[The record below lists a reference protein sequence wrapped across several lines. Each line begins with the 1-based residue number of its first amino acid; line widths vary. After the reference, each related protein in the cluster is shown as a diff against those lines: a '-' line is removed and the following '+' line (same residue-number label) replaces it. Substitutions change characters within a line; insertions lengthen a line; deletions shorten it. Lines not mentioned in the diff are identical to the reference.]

1 MLGGRIVGYLL
12 VVVIIIV
19 IAFAVIKKTPQG
31 SETRG
36 HRERL
41 PYKKKDY
48 LLSKA
53 ERSFYIALLNVLDQS
68 SYSVLVKVRML
79 DLLYIPKSTEKLQ
92 SYQNKVQSKSIDFVV
107 CSARYLSPLFVIEIG
122 NSTSGK
128 NDFVSQAFRDSGLQF
143 IRVPQQQTYSEADI
157 SARISSVLMQV
168 EAAPTK

>member
-1 MLGGRIVGYLL
+1 MGYAL
-12 VVVIIIV
+12 VIAVVIV
-19 IAFAVIKKTPQG
+19 ILFFAINRRPQD
-31 SETRG
+31 TKRG
-36 HRERL
+36 HRDIL
-41 PYKKKDY
+41 PYKKRDY
-48 LLSKA
+48 LLSKS
-53 ERSFYIALLNVLDQS
+53 ERSFYNALQKLLDQND
-68 SYSVLVKVRML
+68 YSIFVKVRML

-107 CSARYLSPLFVIEIG
+107 CSARYLTPLFVIEIV